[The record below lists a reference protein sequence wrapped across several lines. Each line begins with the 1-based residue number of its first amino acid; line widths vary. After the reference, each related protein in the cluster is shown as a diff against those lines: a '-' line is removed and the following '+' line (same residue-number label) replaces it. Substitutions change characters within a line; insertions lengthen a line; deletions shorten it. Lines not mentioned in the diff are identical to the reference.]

1 MQGRMGSSGAQ
12 DAGARGC
19 SGCGG
24 RKRAV
29 VPGRSGAGAQRRLQR
44 EVEKLEEVRL
54 DDRAGA
60 RRVGAREAQVLPRRI
75 KLRGAAGRLAAED
88 GGILERR
95 LREHHRIAP
104 RGGKAALNVLGPL
117 DPAVCDDG
125 DGECRL
131 DGADRLP
138 RALDTAFLLARAPCT
153 QATRR
158 GGFVRGSGWWVGQGF
173 RSGGLR
179 LKVGFGVGGEAGA
192 SSPCR
197 VITEAPAACSRT
209 ASATV
214 CSSDGSSRILTSTWY
229 KRWGRMRMRVGGR
242 GEHAGQGEGVGRG

>member
-1 MQGRMGSSGAQ
+1 MGSSGAQ

-19 SGCGG
+19 RGCDG
-24 RKRAV
+24 RKGAV
-29 VPGRSGAGAQRRLQR
+29 TPEAQRHLQC
-44 EVEKLEEVRL
+44 EVEELEEVRL

-75 KLRGAAGRLAAED
+75 ELCGAAGRVAAED
-88 GGILERR
+88 GRVLERR
-95 LREHHRIAP
+95 LREHHCIAP
-104 RGGKAALNVLGPL
+104 RGGKAALDVLGPL

-125 DGECRL
+125 DGERRL

-138 RALDTAFLLARAPCT
+138 RALDAAFLLARAPCT

-158 GGFVRGSGWWVGQGF
+158 GGFGRGSGCSVRAEGG
-173 RSGGLR
+173 SEGLR
-179 LKVGFGVGGEAGA
+179 LKAGVGAGGEGEA

-214 CSSDGSSRILTSTWY
+214 CSSDGSSRILTST
-229 KRWGRMRMRVGGR
+229 
-242 GEHAGQGEGVGRG
+242 

>member
-24 RKRAV
+24 RKGAV
-29 VPGRSGAGAQRRLQR
+29 VPGSSGAGAQRRLQR
-44 EVEKLEEVRL
+44 EVEELEEVRL

-60 RRVGAREAQVLPRRI
+60 RRVGAREAQVLPRRV
-75 KLRGAAGRLAAED
+75 KLCGAAGRVAAED

-158 GGFVRGSGWWVGQGF
+158 GGFVRGGGYGQGVC
-173 RSGGLR
+173 SGGLR
-179 LKVGFGVGGEAGA
+179 LKVGLGLEVKVG
-192 SSPCR
+192 
-197 VITEAPAACSRT
+197 PAH
-209 ASATV
+209 
-214 CSSDGSSRILTSTWY
+214 
-229 KRWGRMRMRVGGR
+229 
-242 GEHAGQGEGVGRG
+242 HAG

>member
-12 DAGARGC
+12 DAGGARGC

-24 RKRAV
+24 RKGAV

-44 EVEKLEEVRL
+44 EVEELEEVRL

-60 RRVGAREAQVLPRRI
+60 RRVGAREAQVLPRRV
-75 KLRGAAGRLAAED
+75 KLCGAAGRVAAED

-131 DGADRLP
+131 DGADRLQ

-158 GGFVRGSGWWVGQGF
+158 GGFVRGGGYGQGVC
-173 RSGGLR
+173 SGGLR
-179 LKVGFGVGGEAGA
+179 LKVGLGLEVKVG
-192 SSPCR
+192 
-197 VITEAPAACSRT
+197 PAH
-209 ASATV
+209 
-214 CSSDGSSRILTSTWY
+214 
-229 KRWGRMRMRVGGR
+229 
-242 GEHAGQGEGVGRG
+242 HAG